1 MRKEYAH
8 ARSLAIAQAQV
19 LRAHDEIKMA
29 TSRLRLRENE
39 DDKSIDALGTE
50 ELDIASAENS
60 SEKFLALSSLLRI
73 KGQLRYLK
81 VTKESTIIWLYIT
94 SPLLVRTSLSIIFV
108 LHPFVLTMLEILF
121 ESHCRGIRIKTHQ
134 SLCD

>member
-29 TSRLRLRENE
+29 TSRLRLREDEN
-39 DDKSIDALGTE
+39 DKSIDALILN
-50 ELDIASAENS
+50 ELDAAIVENS
-60 SEKFLALSSLLRI
+60 SERLMSLTLLSRI

-81 VTKESTIIWLYIT
+81 V
-94 SPLLVRTSLSIIFV
+94 
-108 LHPFVLTMLEILF
+108 
-121 ESHCRGIRIKTHQ
+121 
-134 SLCD
+134 

>member
-29 TSRLRLRENE
+29 TSRLRLREDEN
-39 DDKSIDALGTE
+39 DKSIDALSLN
-50 ELDIASAENS
+50 ELDAAIVENS
-60 SEKFLALSSLLRI
+60 SERLMSLTLLSRI

-81 VTKESTIIWLYIT
+81 V
-94 SPLLVRTSLSIIFV
+94 
-108 LHPFVLTMLEILF
+108 
-121 ESHCRGIRIKTHQ
+121 
-134 SLCD
+134 